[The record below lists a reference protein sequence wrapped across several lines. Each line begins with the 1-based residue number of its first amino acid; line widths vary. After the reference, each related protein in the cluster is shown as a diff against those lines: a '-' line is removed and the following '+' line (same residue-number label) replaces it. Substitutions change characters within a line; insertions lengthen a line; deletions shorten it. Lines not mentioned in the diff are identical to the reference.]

1 VRNVRFTDFERDQ
14 AMPNANA
21 SQTSTLQA
29 NSEVV
34 QEILRAIEQLRFGS
48 IEITVHEGRVTQIER
63 REKVRFNQPPAQD
76 TQRFTPTAN
85 AAARL

>member
-1 VRNVRFTDFERDQ
+1 
-14 AMPNANA
+14 MPNANA